1 MHPLKSQPMF
11 LKLPKQNGANHL
23 TFQAEFSVFP
33 MSVVN
38 LSTPETIKIE
48 GQHFRRHF
56 NLNTVKRLSVSFT
69 SSFFSYL
76 FIGQGLFT
84 FSSFKHGLIK
94 HVIFHNKP
102 IIDKASKNW
111 LLLEK

>member
-1 MHPLKSQPMF
+1 
-11 LKLPKQNGANHL
+11 
-23 TFQAEFSVFP
+23 

-38 LSTPETIKIE
+38 LSPPETIKIE

-56 NLNTVKRLSVSFT
+56 NRILFNVLVLHLLIR
-69 SSFFSYL
+69 FFCYL

-94 HVIFHNKP
+94 HVIFYNKP
-102 IIDKASKNW
+102 IINKAFKNW